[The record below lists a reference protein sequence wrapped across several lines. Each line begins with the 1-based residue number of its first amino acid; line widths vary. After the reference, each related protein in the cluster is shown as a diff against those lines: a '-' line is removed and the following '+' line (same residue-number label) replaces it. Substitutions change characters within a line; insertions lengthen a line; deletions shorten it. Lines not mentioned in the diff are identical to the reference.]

1 MNKQE
6 LIVAL
11 AEEHELPKAQA
22 SRIVD
27 SLFSSTGILAKEL
40 KKGNKIALAGFGVF
54 QVRAR
59 AARKARNPQ
68 TGEVVKVKASKVP
81 AFKAGAGLK
90 NLVNGKKK

>member
-6 LIVAL
+6 LVAAL

-27 SLFSSTGILAKEL
+27 SLFSNSGIIAKEL
-40 KKGNKIALAGFGVF
+40 KKGNKVALTGFGVF
-54 QVRAR
+54 GVKAR
-59 AARKARNPQ
+59 AARKGRNPQ
-68 TGEVVKVKASKVP
+68 TGETVKIKAAKVP

-90 NLVNGKKK
+90 QLVNGKKK